1 MAVGVRPLVGSSR
14 SRGSFGKRGR
24 HGGQHGRLRSLSR
37 ALPNSHPSAQM
48 EEVAASETL
57 RRNCPPHVDVLL
69 THSCGMA
76 QPETGLTRVV
86 AHLAP
91 R

>member
-1 MAVGVRPLVGSSR
+1 
-14 SRGSFGKRGR
+14 
-24 HGGQHGRLRSLSR
+24 
-37 ALPNSHPSAQM
+37 M

-76 QPETGLTRVV
+76 QPETGLAPVV